1 MKKIV
6 LPILFA
12 AILCG
17 MTLKAQAQLRL
28 PDIFSNNMVLQ
39 QKTTVKFTGWADPLQ
54 KVSVVASWNPGDTL
68 KTTTPSDA
76 QWAFALQTPKAGG
89 PYHITVIADTTI
101 VIHNILIGEVWLCT
115 GQSNMEYSASWHP
128 KHYKQV
134 VQDANHPEIRFFK
147 IDKISAPYPQELVRG
162 SWQVCTPKSM
172 HTFSMA
178 GYFFGREL
186 NQKLNRP
193 IGLIESAWG
202 GSPVEAWTPIEVFN
216 QSEKLSISA
225 AKLTPAPWCPMRPAV
240 AFNAMIYPIIKYPVA
255 GAIWYQGETNT
266 ANPST
271 YEQTFSAMI
280 HSWRELW
287 HEDFPFY
294 FVQIAPYSYGTPYS
308 AALVREA
315 QLQTYRNVPK
325 TGIVV
330 TTDITGDTTNI
341 HPLDKLDVGKRL
353 ARWALSQTYGQSGIV
368 TSGPLYKSMDVE
380 GNKAII
386 HFDFAN
392 DGLMKKGKELR
403 DFVIAGKD
411 HQFVPATAKIKNNTV
426 VVYSRKVKHPTAV
439 RMGFTNTDIPN
450 LFNKAGLP
458 ASPFRTD
465 DWPISLKK

>member
-1 MKKIV
+1 M
-6 LPILFA
+6 
-12 AILCG
+12 
-17 MTLKAQAQLRL
+17 R
-28 PDIFSNNMVLQ
+28 
-39 QKTTVKFTGWADPLQ
+39 
-54 KVSVVASWNPGDTL
+54 
-68 KTTTPSDA
+68 
-76 QWAFALQTPKAGG
+76 
-89 PYHITVIADTTI
+89 
-101 VIHNILIGEVWLCT
+101 
-115 GQSNMEYSASWHP
+115 
-128 KHYKQV
+128 
-134 VQDANHPEIRFFK
+134 
-147 IDKISAPYPQELVRG
+147 
-162 SWQVCTPKSM
+162 
-172 HTFSMA
+172 TFSMA

-193 IGLIESAWG
+193 IGLVESAWG
-202 GSPVEAWTPIEVFN
+202 GTPVEAWTPIEVFN
-216 QSEKLSISA
+216 QSEKLATSA

-240 AFNAMIYPIIKYPVA
+240 TFNAMIYPIINYPVA

-287 HEDFPFY
+287 HKDFPFY

-315 QLQTYRNVPK
+315 QLQTYRHVPK

-341 HPLDKLDVGKRL
+341 HPLDKLDVGERP
-353 ARWALSQTYGQSGIV
+353 ARWALSQTYGRSGIV
-368 TSGPLYKSMDVE
+368 TSGPLYKSMDIK

-386 HFDFAN
+386 HFDFAD

-403 DFVIAGKD
+403 DFVIAGED
-411 HQFVPATAKIKNNTV
+411 HQFVPATAKIENNTV
-426 VVYSRKVKHPTAV
+426 VVYNRKVKHPVAV

-465 DWPISLKK
+465 DWPIKLKK